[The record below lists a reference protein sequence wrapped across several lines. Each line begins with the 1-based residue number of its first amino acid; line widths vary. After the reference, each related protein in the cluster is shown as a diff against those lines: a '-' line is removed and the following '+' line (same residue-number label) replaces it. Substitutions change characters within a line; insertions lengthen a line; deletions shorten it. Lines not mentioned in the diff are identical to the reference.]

1 MQKDESLLKEKTKM
15 KKYLILWGISAFC
28 LLTAYGQEIV
38 SPDGNIKAE
47 FYSRDTRSGKQIFY
61 QVFYQE
67 KPVILESTLGIKPW
81 TDDKPF
87 FITAMK
93 EESRSDKDTVWVP
106 LYGERSSIRDHYR
119 AMELSLSDPS
129 QVKRSVH
136 IQVRAYDEGIAFRY
150 FLPEHPEGGEYLHI
164 TSEQTEFTMPEGTKA
179 WFTPV
184 AQAPYELLP
193 LSGWPGECERPL
205 TLELSN
211 GLYACLAE
219 AHMVNYSRTKFVLSE
234 DKKNTVCCSMYGDVD
249 EITPFY
255 TPWRVVMVAEKPGAL
270 LENNDIILNLNPP
283 SELKNIGWIEPGKV
297 MREMT
302 LSTAG
307 ALKLVDFAV
316 QRHLQYIHFDA
327 GWYGYEYTSVFR
339 ADSVGSELKYRPRGG
354 LDLPKVIDCARKKGI
369 GVFLYVNQRELA
381 RHLDELLP
389 LYREWGVSGIK
400 FGFVQVGSHRW
411 TTWLHEA
418 VKKCAEYRLMVDIHD
433 EYRPTGFSRTYPNLM
448 TQEGVHGN
456 EGMPD
461 ATHNA
466 TLPFTRFIAGA
477 ADYTICYHHRRLKT
491 TDAHQLAL
499 SVICYSPLQFLYWYA
514 RPTNYK
520 DEPELEFF
528 DQVPVVWDDTKV
540 LQGEIGKYA
549 VIARRSGDVWFMGAI
564 AGNAGRAITQKLDFL
579 GPDKTYVAH
588 IFYDGGVEIKTA
600 TKVGIS
606 RVLVDQSTVLRMPL
620 KDSGG
625 EAVYFTPASEV
636 DLKNLKK
643 YE

>member
-1 MQKDESLLKEKTKM
+1 MRG
-15 KKYLILWGISAFC
+15 ILFI
-28 LLTAYGQEIV
+28 LTFFFVFPVAGQVIT
-38 SPDGNIKAE
+38 SPDGNTKAE
-47 FYSRDTRSGKQIFY
+47 FYQQDTHSGKQLFYKIFY
-61 QVFYQE
+61 KE
-67 KPVILESTLGIKPW
+67 KPVILESALGISLW
-81 TDDKPF
+81 TDNKPF
-87 FITAMK
+87 SVTEIK
-93 EESRSDKDTVWVP
+93 EENRTGNDTVWVP
-106 LYGERSSIRDHYR
+106 LYGERNKIRDCYN
-119 AMELSLSDPS
+119 AIELSLSDSS

-136 IQVRAYDEGIAFRY
+136 IQVRAYNQGIAFRY

-164 TSEQTEFTMPEGTKA
+164 TSEQTKFSMPEGTRA
-179 WFTPV
+179 WYTPV
-184 AQAPYELLP
+184 AQAPYELLT

-219 AHMVNYSRTKFVLSE
+219 AQVVNYCRTKFVLSRE
-234 DKKNTVCCSMYGDVD
+234 RKNTICCSTYGAVD

-255 TPWRVVMVAEKPGAL
+255 SPWRVIMVAEKPGNL

-283 SELKNIGWIEPGKV
+283 SELENTWWIKPGKI

-316 QRHLQYIHFDA
+316 QRNLQYIHFDA
-327 GWYGYEYTSVFR
+327 GWYGYEYTSIAR
-339 ADSVGSELKYRPRGG
+339 ADSVGPELKYRPRGG
-354 LDLPKVIDCARKKGI
+354 LDLPKVIDYARRNNI

-389 LYREWGVSGIK
+389 IYREWGISGIK

-411 TTWLHEA
+411 TTWMHEA
-418 VKKCAEYRLMVDIHD
+418 VKKCADYKLMVDIHD
-433 EYRPTGFSRTYPNLM
+433 EYRPTGFSRTFPNLL
-448 TQEGVHGN
+448 TQEGIHGN

-477 ADYTICYHHRRLKT
+477 ADYTICYQHKRLKT
-491 TDAHQLAL
+491 TNAHQLAL

-514 RPTNYK
+514 KPTSYN
-520 DEPELEFF
+520 DEPDLEFF
-528 DQVPVVWDDTKV
+528 DKVPTIWDDTKV

-549 VIARRSGDVWFMGAI
+549 AIARRSGDNWFLGVI
-564 AGNAGRAITQKLDFL
+564 TGNEGREMKTELDFL
-579 GPDKTYVAH
+579 ESDKTYVAN
-588 IFYDGGVEIKTA
+588 IFYDGGDEIKTK
-600 TKVGIS
+600 TKVGIA
-606 RVLVDQSTVLRMPL
+606 RYLVDRSTVLKMQL

-625 EAVYFTPASEV
+625 EAVYFLPATKT
-636 DLKNLKK
+636 DIKNLKK
-643 YE
+643 YK

>member
-1 MQKDESLLKEKTKM
+1 MRS
-15 KKYLILWGISAFC
+15 ILFI
-28 LLTAYGQEIV
+28 LTAFWVVSVGGQTIV
-38 SPDGNIKAE
+38 SPDENIKAE
-47 FYSRDTRSGKQIFY
+47 FYSRDTRFGKQVLY
-61 QVFYQE
+61 QVLYKE

-87 FITAMK
+87 FITSIQ
-93 EESRSDKDTVWVP
+93 EEGRSSIDTTWIP
-106 LYGERSSIRDHYR
+106 LYGERSKIRDHYHS
-119 AMELSLSDPS
+119 MELSFLDST
-129 QVKRSVH
+129 QEKRSVR
-136 IQVRAYDEGIAFRY
+136 IQVRAYNEGIAFRY
-150 FLPEHPEGGEYLHI
+150 FFSEHPEGGEYLHI
-164 TSEQTEFTMPEGTKA
+164 TSEQTEFSMPEGTKA

-219 AHMVNYSRTKFVLSE
+219 AQMVNYSRTKFIVSK
-234 DKKNTVCCSMYGDVD
+234 DKKNTICCSMYGDVD
-249 EITPFY
+249 EITPFQ
-255 TPWRVVMVAEKPGAL
+255 TPWRVVMVAEKPGDL

-283 SELKNIGWIEPGKV
+283 SELKNTWWIEPGKV

-327 GWYGYEYTSVFR
+327 GWYGYEYSSVSR
-339 ADSVGSELKYRPRGG
+339 ADSVGPELKYRTRGG
-354 LDLPKVIDCARKKGI
+354 LDLPKVIDYARKNKI
-369 GVFLYVNQRELA
+369 GAFLYVNQRELA

-411 TTWLHEA
+411 TTWMHEA

-448 TQEGVHGN
+448 TQEGIHGN

-477 ADYTICYHHRRLKT
+477 ADYTICYYTKRIKT
-491 TDAHQLAL
+491 THAHQLAL
-499 SVICYSPLQFLYWYA
+499 SVICYSPLQFLYWYNK
-514 RPTNYK
+514 PQNYQG
-520 DEPELEFF
+520 EPELEFF
-528 DQVPVVWDDTKV
+528 DHVPTVWDDTKV

-549 VIARRSGDVWFMGAI
+549 VIARRSGDTWFMGAI
-564 AGNAGRAITQKLDFL
+564 TGNTGRTMTQKLDFL
-579 GPDKTYVAH
+579 EPDKTYVAH
-588 IFYDGGVEIKTA
+588 IFCDGGDEIKTA
-600 TKVGIS
+600 TKVSIS
-606 RVLVDQSTVLRMPL
+606 RALVDRTMVLRMSL

-636 DLKNLKK
+636 DLKKLKK
-643 YE
+643 YK